1 MSEIININFPS
12 AKPVGFFSSYHQADL
27 FVYIKGSFT
36 IQINSPEK
44 FVYSSR
50 TAQLLTADLIS
61 AIQSSLSLAA
71 SDDDICRLFADVSIF
86 DRINEYIKVCLE
98 NWDFEYG
105 IEFIKLTPSSVS
117 FDDES
122 IEIIRIAQQMK
133 SDNGSTVPRMI
144 SSQADSQGGILWK
157 CSKCGCMNDSKFCK
171 DCGTPKKEIWKCEKC
186 GTENDS
192 LFCKQCGAEKSNEW
206 QCVCGSVNKGNFCP
220 KCGNA
225 KLR

>member
-1 MSEIININFPS
+1 MPEIININFPS

-27 FVYIKGSFT
+27 FVYIKGNFS
-36 IQINSPEK
+36 IQINSSEK
-44 FVYSSR
+44 FVYSKQ
-50 TAQLLTADLIS
+50 TAQLLIADLIS
-61 AIQSSLSLAA
+61 AIQSSLSLVA
-71 SDDDICRLFADVSIF
+71 SEDDICKLFSDSSVF
-86 DRINEYIKVCLE
+86 DRINAYIGVCLE

-117 FDDES
+117 FDNES

-133 SDNGSTVPRMI
+133 SSYNTAALPHMAVQQTDI
-144 SSQADSQGGILWK
+144 QKILWK
-157 CSKCGCMNDSKFCK
+157 CSNCGCINDSKFCK

-192 LFCKQCGAEKSNEW
+192 LFCKECGAEKSSEW